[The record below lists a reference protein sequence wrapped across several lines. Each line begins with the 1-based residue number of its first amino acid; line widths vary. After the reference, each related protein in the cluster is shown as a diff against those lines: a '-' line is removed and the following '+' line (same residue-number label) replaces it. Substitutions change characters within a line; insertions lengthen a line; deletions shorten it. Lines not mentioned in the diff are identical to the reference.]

1 MQQTTDKDHI
11 ELFKNEL
18 SILQKISLNEYHH
31 ANIMQVKESY
41 AWTEET
47 EYHTIYHFSI
57 VMNLEKGYLQDVI
70 DNTIV
75 LTDD

>member
-1 MQQTTDKDHI
+1 MQQATDKDHRELI
-11 ELFKNEL
+11 ENEF

-31 ANIMQVKESY
+31 ANIMQVKELY

-57 VMNLEKGYLQDVI
+57 VMNLEKGSLQDVI
-70 DNTIV
+70 DKK
-75 LTDD
+75 LP